1 MNNSK
6 EIFKLVVIFTIG
18 LLVGAGTIFFINNR
32 NVKDVEEVNDVV
44 LEQAISAEEAGEKVL
59 NVINQHMLAPG
70 ITASLVGAVEERG
83 LYKIT
88 VDIQGQEETLY
99 LTKDGTLLFPQV
111 VDLNALLAMS
121 EPTSEQEQ
129 EPQREFSQKELKQ
142 LTDCLIAIG
151 AKFFGTAQCP
161 WCIRQKEMF
170 GEAAIYLPYVECS
183 PEHGAT
189 AEELALCKE
198 ANVTSVPDWRFPDK
212 EPILGMLSIERLIEL
227 SGC

>member
-18 LLVGAGTIFFINNR
+18 LLVGTGTIFFINNR
-32 NVKDVEEVNDVV
+32 NVKDVEKVNNVV

-111 VDLNALLAMS
+111 VDLNALVVAS
-121 EPTSEQEQ
+121 EEEPQQEFTQEQ
-129 EPQREFSQKELKQ
+129 LKFLAKC
-142 LTDCLIAIG
+142 LTEIG
-151 AKFFGTAQCP
+151 AKFFGTYNCP
-161 WCIRQKEMF
+161 FCVQQKEMF

-198 ANVTSVPDWRFPDK
+198 ANVTRVPDWRFPDK